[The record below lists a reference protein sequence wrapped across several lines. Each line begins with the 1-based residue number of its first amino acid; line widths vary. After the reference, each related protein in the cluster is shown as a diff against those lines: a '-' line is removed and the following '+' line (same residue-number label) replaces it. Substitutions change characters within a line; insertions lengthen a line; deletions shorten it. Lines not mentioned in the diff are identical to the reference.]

1 MRQIYRLPAGAFRMR
16 QVYRL
21 PAGAFHMRHIPF
33 RGEHF
38 RMRQLRGGEAFI
50 VAKAIS
56 PPRAPPLRPR
66 NLLQVVGMCMFI
78 GGAMDSTVLSVV
90 RCADFYSLWTKC
102 GLLGRPV
109 SVVSWDLFCL

>member
-1 MRQIYRLPAGAFRMR
+1 MWGREMAFATRN
-16 QVYRL
+16 
-21 PAGAFHMRHIPF
+21 A
-33 RGEHF
+33 
-38 RMRQLRGGEAFI
+38 
-50 VAKAIS
+50 S

>member
-1 MRQIYRLPAGAFRMR
+1 MGASGDALRSGFCPARAGQNPLRAF
-16 QVYRL
+16 
-21 PAGAFHMRHIPF
+21 
-33 RGEHF
+33 
-38 RMRQLRGGEAFI
+38 LRGGEAFL

-56 PPRAPPLRPR
+56 PLRAPPLRPR

>member
-1 MRQIYRLPAGAFRMR
+1 MGFALPGRGAFA
-16 QVYRL
+16 
-21 PAGAFHMRHIPF
+21 AGGFVFGGTLSLRAF
-33 RGEHF
+33 
-38 RMRQLRGGEAFI
+38 LRGGEAFL

>member
-1 MRQIYRLPAGAFRMR
+1 MGASGDALRSGFCPARAGRFRCGRFCEEGKAF
-16 QVYRL
+16 L
-21 PAGAFHMRHIPF
+21 
-33 RGEHF
+33 
-38 RMRQLRGGEAFI
+38 

>member
-1 MRQIYRLPAGAFRMR
+1 MHNNLILLQFGSC
-16 QVYRL
+16 
-21 PAGAFHMRHIPF
+21 
-33 RGEHF
+33 EK
-38 RMRQLRGGEAFI
+38 RGGREAFV

>member
-1 MRQIYRLPAGAFRMR
+1 MIWIEKGFVVVCWRDFFFIIILSQLTA
-16 QVYRL
+16 VD
-21 PAGAFHMRHIPF
+21 
-33 RGEHF
+33 
-38 RMRQLRGGEAFI
+38 LRGGEALG
-50 VAKAIS
+50 VPKAVS